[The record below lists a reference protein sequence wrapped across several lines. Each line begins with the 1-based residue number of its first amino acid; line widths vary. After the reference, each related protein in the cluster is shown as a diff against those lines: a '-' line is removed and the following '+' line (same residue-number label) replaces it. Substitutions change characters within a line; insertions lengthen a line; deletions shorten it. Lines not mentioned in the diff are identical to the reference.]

1 MPDNQRELVNR
12 TRISSTLDNEIHE
25 KFEELYNVKLKK
37 RINKSRLYDEAIE
50 LLLEKYDIEFSKD
63 S

>member
-12 TRISSTLDNEIHE
+12 TRISSTLDNDIHE

-63 S
+63 K